1 MDFKFF
7 KNQMSLPLRSIAIG
21 TFLAFAGGLFI
32 NSSSNEYKVVSMQEN
47 LFESALE
54 KNEIKN
60 EDISVKDYGL
70 FLFFVACFLSVGY
83 FSFCLV
89 PKWGVKIENESKNDS
104 SFEKDE
110 NSTKLENN
118 SYSEIKEEEE
128 EKKKKEEEDKRKK
141 EEEEKKRKEEEEKKR
156 KEEEE
161 KRKKEEE
168 DRRRKEEEEK
178 KRKEEEEKKKEV
190 EVREKEGVK
199 EKVINGDFSNGIAGI
214 AAVSALGGIIA
225 FGEDA
230 VRGINKLVNSSKLVN
245 AKVKVGQT
253 LDANKVKDGEGTLEK
268 AKDVDGDE
276 SNETKKIKN
285 LN

>member
-1 MDFKFF
+1 M
-7 KNQMSLPLRSIAIG
+7 
-21 TFLAFAGGLFI
+21 
-32 NSSSNEYKVVSMQEN
+32 
-47 LFESALE
+47 
-54 KNEIKN
+54 
-60 EDISVKDYGL
+60 
-70 FLFFVACFLSVGY
+70 
-83 FSFCLV
+83 
-89 PKWGVKIENESKNDS
+89 
-104 SFEKDE
+104 
-110 NSTKLENN
+110 
-118 SYSEIKEEEE
+118 
-128 EKKKKEEEDKRKK
+128 
-141 EEEEKKRKEEEEKKR
+141 
-156 KEEEE
+156 
-161 KRKKEEE
+161 
-168 DRRRKEEEEK
+168 
-178 KRKEEEEKKKEV
+178 
-190 EVREKEGVK
+190 REKEGVK

>member
-1 MDFKFF
+1 MECLKMDFKFF
-7 KNQMSLPLRSIAIG
+7 KNQMSLPLRSIAIR
-21 TFLAFAGGLFI
+21 TFLAFAGALFI
-32 NSSSNEYKVVSMQEN
+32 NSSSNEYKVVSTQEN
-47 LFESALE
+47 LVESALE
-54 KNEIKN
+54 KNELKN

-141 EEEEKKRKEEEEKKR
+141 EEEEKKKKEEEDKRKKEEEEKK
-156 KEEEE
+156 
-161 KRKKEEE
+161 KKEEE
-168 DRRRKEEEEK
+168 DKRK
-178 KRKEEEEKKKEV
+178 KEEEEKKKEV
-190 EVREKEGVK
+190 EMREKEGVK